1 MACIVCHAPL
11 ECNRSVTIGTM
22 ELPTISLVPLQDDVS
37 MTPLN
42 Q

>member
-22 ELPTISLVPLQDDVS
+22 ELPTDILGAFAG
-37 MTPLN
+37 
-42 Q
+42 